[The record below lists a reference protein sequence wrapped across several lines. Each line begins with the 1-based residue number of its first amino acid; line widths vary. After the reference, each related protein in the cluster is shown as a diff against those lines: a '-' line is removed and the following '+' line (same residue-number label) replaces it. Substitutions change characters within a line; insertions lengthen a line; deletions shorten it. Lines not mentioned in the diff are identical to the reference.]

1 MIQQRLTHN
10 FFKIITLGFFGL
22 FLFFLLFGQRVDQGF
37 FTLLTFPALLQTDY
51 FELAGLAATFLNSGL
66 VLSLV
71 LSFLTF
77 NEHQYTGDTMGNLF
91 LLMGYSF
98 FGKNPLNAFPF
109 LLGHQL
115 FIFNHPQ
122 HKVVALNNAIV
133 STTLGPVVSLFLFQL
148 NWPWWVVLILTTGI
162 GYLFTPC
169 ALALKK
175 LHGGLTLYNSGFT
188 AGIIAII
195 INILLRTSGTVLEP
209 NHLNQASFSVLLGL
223 LFCFSVVLFGLGWF
237 KKSKPCHQIK
247 NDLDYF
253 KAHGLYYCW
262 YNMGLIGFILCVFLW
277 LSPAPLN
284 GISIGSAFSVI
295 GFGAYGKKPQSV
307 LILMTTTFLGLW
319 IQGMPF
325 DSVTFVNIIIFST
338 ALSPV
343 AYKHSVPLAILA
355 GALHSLITPQT
366 SVLQGYLNLCNNGFA
381 SGVVAV
387 LIYTFTTFI
396 VRKEQGDKP
405 AIDQR

>member
-1 MIQQRLTHN
+1 MIQQRLTRN
-10 FFKIITLGFFGL
+10 FFKLMTLGFFGL
-22 FLFFLLFGQRVDQGF
+22 FLIFLLFGDTVDQGF

-51 FELAGLAATFLNSGL
+51 FELAGLVATFLNCGL
-66 VLSLV
+66 VLALV
-71 LSFLTF
+71 LSFLIF
-77 NEHQYTGDTMGNLF
+77 NEHHYTGDTIGNLF
-91 LLMGYSF
+91 LLMGFSF
-98 FGKNPLNAFPF
+98 FGKNPLNVFPF

-122 HKVVALNNAIV
+122 HKVAALNNAIV

-148 NWPWWVVLILTTGI
+148 NWPWWMVLILTTGI
-162 GYLFTPC
+162 GYLFTPF
-169 ALALKK
+169 ALQLKK

-195 INILLRTSGTVLEP
+195 INLLLRTSGTVLEQ
-209 NHLNQASFSVLLGL
+209 NHLNQASYSILLGL
-223 LFCFSVVLFGLGWF
+223 LLCFSLVLFGLGWL
-237 KKSKPCHQIK
+237 KKPKELVHAK

-262 YNMGLIGFILCVFLW
+262 YNMGLIGLILCGFLW

-319 IQGMPF
+319 IQDNPF
-325 DSVTFVNIIIFST
+325 NTVTFVNIVIFST

-343 AYKHSVPLAILA
+343 VNKHSMALAILA

-366 SVLQGYLNLCNNGFA
+366 SILQGYLNLYNNGFA

-387 LIYTFTTFI
+387 VIYALTNFI
-396 VRKEQGDKP
+396 VRKEPIDKP
-405 AIDQR
+405 AIDQQ